1 LKLKLFAGGIGLG
14 AGVVHISHSCSAEWL
29 INVQDVHCQL
39 TSVLEEEDDDDNNTG
54 EAALAL
60 EAAD

>member
-1 LKLKLFAGGIGLG
+1 M
-14 AGVVHISHSCSAEWL
+14 HISHSCSAEWL

-39 TSVLEEEDDDDNNTG
+39 TSVLEEDDDDNTD